1 MILGTFGHS
10 VSVCLKSWLKKHNM
24 ENRKL
29 IELQQKI
36 KKSTENSLLFFEKL
50 KSESGIKYTLN
61 HDIRK
66 YPAAELYGTWSYVL
80 GKSFLLGNTWEN
92 EGEKIYLAK
101 KLKNFQ
107 QKDGSF
113 YPKGL
118 DDIKNSKS
126 HEYLKMHTSNYA
138 LGAMM
143 ILDPKFDFQSSFF
156 DRFLDA
162 DYLTAWLKQRSFI
175 RPWEESNNI
184 VNVAAYLALNND
196 SGNSNALPRL
206 YQMLEWHN
214 KFQNPRSGGFDGLST
229 SRNHISQ
236 SMAGAVH
243 NFHIHHYLNEPMNF
257 ESVIGKNMI
266 PFLYEGPLTA
276 CLSIDFVELACHTIG
291 YVDSKHQ
298 AELASALLYH
308 LEALLN
314 YQNSDGGWYEN
325 ASKGKPTTAAGMKE
339 VQASSCSYAT
349 WFRLCSIGMISN
361 TLLGSD
367 LEKWNFRDTLG
378 MGYHPNKWT
387 IYDTNKFDL
396 DKKVKINY
404 KFKNLPSDLFRNG
417 IQLISKL
424 R

>member
-1 MILGTFGHS
+1 MDN
-10 VSVCLKSWLKKHNM
+10 K
-24 ENRKL
+24 KL
-29 IELQQKI
+29 IILQEKI
-36 KKSTENSLLFFEKL
+36 KNSIDNSLLFFELL
-50 KSESGIKYTLN
+50 KSESGVKYTLN
-61 HDIRK
+61 HEIKK

-80 GKSFLLGNTWEN
+80 GKSLLQGNIWDN
-92 EGEKIYLAK
+92 DEKESLVASLK
-101 KLKNFQ
+101 KFQ

-113 YPKGL
+113 YPIEL
-118 DDIKNSKS
+118 NDIKNSKS

-143 ILDPKFDFQSSFF
+143 VLDPKFDFQSSFF

-162 DYLTAWLKQRSFI
+162 DYLDAWLKQRSFI

-196 SGNSNALPRL
+196 SGNNNALPRL

-214 KFQNPRSGGFDGLST
+214 KFQNPRSGGFDKLST

-243 NFHIHHYLNEPMNF
+243 NFHLHHYLNEPMNF
-257 ESVIGKNMI
+257 ESIIGKNMI

-276 CLSIDFVELACHTIG
+276 CLSIDFVELACYTIN
-291 YVDSKHQ
+291 YLDVKYQ

-325 ASKGKPTTAAGMKE
+325 ASKSMPTVAAGMKE
-339 VQASSCSYAT
+339 MQASSCSYAT

-367 LEKWNFRDTLG
+367 VKKFNFRSTLG
-378 MGYHPNKWT
+378 MGYHPNKWST
-387 IYDTNKFDL
+387 FDYNVS
-396 DKKVKINY
+396 DFDNIVKINY
-404 KFKNLPSDLFRNG
+404 KLKNLPSKLLRNG
-417 IQLISKL
+417 IQLVSKL

>member
-1 MILGTFGHS
+1 MD
-10 VSVCLKSWLKKHNM
+10 N
-24 ENRKL
+24 NKL
-29 IELQQKI
+29 TKLQQKI
-36 KKSTENSLLFFEKL
+36 KESSENSLLFFHKL
-50 KSESGIKYTLN
+50 KSDIGIKYTLN
-61 HDIRK
+61 HDLSK

-80 GKSFLLGNTWEN
+80 GNSLLLGNSWDHDD
-92 EGEKIYLAK
+92 EKGILVTSLK
-101 KLKNFQ
+101 KFH

-113 YPKGL
+113 YPMDL
-118 DDIKNSKS
+118 DGNKNSKS

-143 ILDPKFDFQSSFF
+143 VLDPKFDFQSSFF
-156 DRFLDA
+156 DKFLDA
-162 DYLTAWLKQRSFI
+162 DYLDAWLKQRSFI

-196 SGNSNALPRL
+196 NGNSNALPRL

-214 KFQNPRSGGFDGLST
+214 KFQNPRSGGFDNLST

-236 SMAGAVH
+236 AMAGAVH

-257 ESVIGKNMI
+257 ESIIGKNMI

-276 CLSIDFVELACHTIG
+276 CFSIDFVELACSTIG
-291 YVDSKHQ
+291 YLDDKHQ

-308 LEALLN
+308 LECLLN
-314 YQNSDGGWYEN
+314 YQNPDGGWYEN
-325 ASKGKPTTAAGMKE
+325 ASKSNPTAAAGMKE
-339 VQASSCSYAT
+339 AQASSCSYAT

-367 LEKWNFRDTLG
+367 MDVWNFRSTLG
-378 MGYHPNKWT
+378 MGYHSNKWT
-387 IYDTNKFDL
+387 TFDSDKFDL
-396 DKKVKINY
+396 DNKGKINY
-404 KFKNLPSDLFRNG
+404 KFKNLPTELFRNG